1 MNKDDALASVD
12 ALMETIRDFP
22 DSARR
27 AQAEQHLATA
37 GMCIGY
43 VFDESDQ

>member
-1 MNKDDALASVD
+1 MTRDDALASVD
-12 ALMETIRDFP
+12 ALMETIREFP
-22 DSARR
+22 DGARR

-43 VFDESDQ
+43 LFDESGQ